1 MTTPLS
7 FQEIILRLL
16 SYWQDQGCL
25 VQQPYN
31 VQVGAGTMNPATALR
46 VLGPEPWNV
55 VYVEPSIRPDDGRFG
70 QNPNRMQM
78 HHQLQVILKPD
89 PGDPQERY
97 LKSLE
102 TIGIDPRQHD
112 IRFVEDNWESPALGA
127 WGLGWE
133 VWLDGQEITQFT
145 YFQQAG
151 GQTLDPVSVEI
162 TYGLD
167 RIALAL
173 QGLESVWQ
181 VDYGAGISYSDV
193 LLASEVEHC
202 RYYFEVADVEA
213 LRGVYDTYERE
224 ARRCLEARLI
234 TPAHDYNLKCS
245 HLFNVLDTRG
255 AIGVTERANYF
266 RRMRTVARDVAALYV
281 AQRQQL
287 DYPLLHR
294 QLWQGRAADASTP
307 EPAPASVG
315 PGPHPFVLEIGS
327 EELPAADLAAAID
340 QLRAAV
346 PALLTELRL
355 DYDTVEV
362 QGTPRRLVVCV
373 PRLASRQADRET
385 VVKGPP
391 ATRAFDPAGAPTQAA
406 LGFARSRGV
415 PVTALQVV
423 EDRGGRYVAAVV
435 REAGRPAVEVL
446 AEALPR
452 CIAGIAFA
460 KSMRWNATNVAYS
473 RPLRWLV
480 ALYGSQVVPF
490 TYAGVR
496 SGRTSRGLRPY
507 GSPAITIDGAASYAR
522 CMQEHRIVTSVEARR
537 AAIAAAVAELARRHG
552 GVYRDDPELLAEV
565 VNLVECPSVLCGR
578 FEERFL
584 ALPTAVLVAVMKHH
598 QRYFPVYAPDGQL
611 LPYFIAVRNGDTEH
625 LDTVTAGNEQ
635 VLRARFS
642 DAAFFY
648 EQDTQQPL
656 AAYLPRLA
664 TLTFQAQLGSM
675 LDKVRRLEQLTP
687 TIAHLLGLTP
697 EETAAA
703 QRAATL
709 AKADLA
715 TRMVVEM
722 TSLQG
727 IMGGHYAR
735 NSGEPEAVARALAEQ
750 YHTVSHTRPGLA
762 LALADR
768 LDSLLGLFA
777 VGLAPR
783 GSNDPF
789 ALRRAALGVIENL
802 VANRA
807 PFDLRAALAAAAR
820 LLPVRRDGVGAEDE
834 ATSPRATATIAAVLQ
849 FINGRLEGMLRER
862 GLPAAVVRAV
872 LAEQGH
878 NPYAASEAA
887 TALAE
892 AIAAPDWQEVL
903 AAYSRCV
910 RITRQ
915 LQHTLPVHP
924 ESFTMPAEQSLWAAY
939 QAAAAVQDGTVTQLV
954 TALRRLVPAITTF
967 FIEVLVMDEDL
978 AVRHNRLALLQCIAS
993 LPRGIAELSHLE
1005 GF

>member
-1 MTTPLS
+1 MSAPLS

-16 SYWQDQGCL
+16 AYWKEQGCL

-70 QNPNRMQM
+70 DNPNRMQM

-89 PGDPQERY
+89 PGNPQERY
-97 LKSLE
+97 LQSLE
-102 TIGIDPRQHD
+102 AIGIDPRQHD

-151 GQTLDPVSVEI
+151 GQPLEPVSVEI

-173 QGLESVWQ
+173 QGLESVWSME
-181 VDYGAGISYSDV
+181 YGAGIPYGDL
-193 LLASEVEHC
+193 LLASEIEHC

-213 LRGVYDTYERE
+213 LKTVYDTYERE
-224 ARRCLEARLI
+224 AKRCVEARLVF
-234 TPAHDYNLKCS
+234 PAHDYNLKCS

-266 RRMRTVARDVAALYV
+266 RRMRNVTRDVSMLYV
-281 AQRQQL
+281 AQRQAQ

-294 QLWQGRAADASTP
+294 GPEQGDTDEVRAQIGEAV
-307 EPAPASVG
+307 PASAG
-315 PGPHPFVLEIGS
+315 PQPFVLEIGS
-327 EELPAADLAAAID
+327 EELPAADLTAALT
-340 QLRAAV
+340 QLRMAV
-346 PALLTELRL
+346 PALLAELRL
-355 DYDTVEV
+355 DYDAVEV
-362 QGTPRRLVVCV
+362 HGTPRRLVIFV
-373 PRLASRQADRET
+373 PHLASRQPDLET

-391 ATRAFDPAGAPTQAA
+391 ANRAFDETGKPTQAA
-406 LGFARSRGV
+406 RGFARSRGV
-415 PVTALQVV
+415 DVTALQVV
-423 EDRGGRYVAAVV
+423 EDTGGRYVAAVV
-435 REAGRPAVEVL
+435 HETGRAAVEVL
-446 AEALPR
+446 AAALPG
-452 CIAGIAFA
+452 CIAGLTFG
-460 KSMRWNATNVAYS
+460 KSMRWNATNVSYS

-480 ALYGSQVVPF
+480 ALYGSQMIPF

-507 GSPAITIDGAASYAR
+507 GSPPTVIDDAASYAR
-522 CMQEHRIVTSVEARR
+522 IMQEHNIVTDVEARQATITT
-537 AAIAAAVAELARRHG
+537 AATELARSRG
-552 GVYRDDPELLAEV
+552 GRYRPDPELLDEV
-565 VNLVECPSVLCGR
+565 ANLVEYPTVLCGH

-584 ALPTAVLVAVMKHH
+584 ALPAEVLVAVMKKH
-598 QRYFPVYAPDGQL
+598 QRYFPVYATDGRL
-611 LPYFIAVRNGDTEH
+611 LPYFMTVRNGDTVH

-635 VLRARFS
+635 VLRARFA
-642 DAAFFY
+642 DAEFFY
-648 EQDTQQPL
+648 KHDTQHALVDCVAQ
-656 AAYLPRLA
+656 LA
-664 TLTFQAQLGSM
+664 TLTFQAKLGSM

-687 TIAHLLGLTP
+687 AVACLLGLTA
-697 EETAAA
+697 EETAVA
-703 QRAATL
+703 QRAAAL
-709 AKADLA
+709 SKADLA

-735 NSGEPEAVARALAEQ
+735 MSGESEAVALALAEQ
-750 YHTVSHTRPGLA
+750 YNSVSTTRPGLA
-762 LALADR
+762 LALADH

-789 ALRRAALGVIENL
+789 ALRRAALGVIEDL
-802 VANRA
+802 VANQV
-807 PFDLRAALAAAAR
+807 PFDIRQALVEAAK
-820 LLPVRRDGVGAEDE
+820 LLPVTSDAE
-834 ATSPRATATIAAVLQ
+834 TIAAVLT
-849 FINGRLEGMLRER
+849 FINGRLEGILRER
-862 GLPAAVVRAV
+862 GLHAAVIRAV

-878 NPYAASEAA
+878 NPYVASQA
-887 TALAE
+887 TSALAE
-892 AIAAPDWQEVL
+892 AMTAPDWQEVL
-903 AAYSRCV
+903 ESYSRCV

-915 LQHTLPVHP
+915 LQETLGVRPDVFTLPAEHTL
-924 ESFTMPAEQSLWAAY
+924 WASY
-939 QAAAAVQDGTVTQLV
+939 QAAAASQDGTVAQLV
-954 TALRRLVPAITTF
+954 TALRQLVPAITTF
-967 FIEVLVMDEDL
+967 FIDVLVMDEDM
-978 AVRHNRLALLQCIAS
+978 AVRHNRLALLQHIAS
-993 LPRGIAELSHLE
+993 LPQGIADLSHLE

>member
-1 MTTPLS
+1 MSTPLS
-7 FQEIILRLL
+7 FQDIILRLL
-16 SYWQDQGCL
+16 AYWKDQGCL

-31 VQVGAGTMNPATALR
+31 VQLGAGTMNPATALR

-70 QNPNRMQM
+70 ANPNRMQM

-102 TIGIDPRQHD
+102 AIGIDPRQHD

-173 QGLESVWQ
+173 QGLESVWK
-181 VDYGAGISYSDV
+181 VDYGAGIPYSDV

-202 RYYFEVADVEA
+202 RYYFDVADVEA
-213 LRGVYDTYERE
+213 LKGVYDTYERE
-224 ARRCLEARLI
+224 ARRCLEAQLLL
-234 TPAHDYNLKCS
+234 PAHDYNLKCS

-266 RRMRTVARDVAALYV
+266 RRMRHIARDVAVLYV

-287 DYPLLHR
+287 DYPLLHHVPAPAGSDDV
-294 QLWQGRAADASTP
+294 WQGRTVDDGTP
-307 EPAPASVG
+307 VDEPAPLRA
-315 PGPHPFVLEIGS
+315 GPHPFVLEIGS
-327 EELPAADLAAAID
+327 EELPAADLTAALD
-340 QLRAAV
+340 QLHTAV

-355 DYDTVEV
+355 GYDAVEV
-362 QGTPRRLVVCV
+362 QGTPRRLMVFIS
-373 PRLASRQADRET
+373 RLASRQADRET

-391 ATRAFDPAGAPTQAA
+391 ANRAFDAAGKPTPAA

-415 PVTALQVV
+415 AVTDLQVV
-423 EDRGGRYVAAVV
+423 EDKGGQYVAAVV
-435 REAGRPAVEVL
+435 RETGRAAIQVL
-446 AEALPR
+446 AEALPE
-452 CIAGIAFA
+452 CIAGITFG
-460 KSMRWNATNVAYS
+460 KSMRWNQTNVAYS

-480 ALYGSQVVPF
+480 ALYGPQVVPF
-490 TYAGVR
+490 TYAGVP

-507 GSPAITIDGAASYAR
+507 GSPPIIIDDAADYAR
-522 CMQEHRIVTSVEARR
+522 SMQEHSIVTSVEARQ
-537 AAIAAAVAELARRHG
+537 AAITAAVAELARRHG
-552 GVYRDDPELLAEV
+552 GVYRDDPDLLAEV
-565 VNLVECPSVLCGR
+565 MNLVEYPTVLCGR

-584 ALPTAVLVAVMKHH
+584 VLPTEVLVAVMKKH
-598 QRYFPVYAPDGQL
+598 QRYFPVYAPDGHL
-611 LPYFIAVRNGDTEH
+611 LPYFITVRNGDAVH
-625 LDTVTAGNEQ
+625 LDTVTTGNEQ

-642 DAAFFY
+642 DAEFFY
-648 EQDTQQPL
+648 KHDTQQPL
-656 AAYLPRLA
+656 AACVPQLA

-675 LDKVRRLEQLTP
+675 LDKVQRLEQLTP
-687 TIAHLLGLTP
+687 VVACRLDLTA
-697 EETAAA
+697 EETTTA

-709 AKADLA
+709 SKADLA

-735 NSGEPEAVARALAEQ
+735 ISGASDAVAQALAEQ
-750 YHTVSHTRPGLA
+750 YNPVSHTRPGLV

-789 ALRRAALGVIENL
+789 ALRRAALGIIENL
-802 VANRA
+802 VANQVS
-807 PFDLRAALAAAAR
+807 FDVRAALTEAAR
-820 LLPVRRDGVGAEDE
+820 FLPVPGDAE
-834 ATSPRATATIAAVLQ
+834 TIAAVLT
-849 FINGRLEGMLRER
+849 FINGRMEGILRER
-862 GLPAAVVRAV
+862 GIPAAVVRAI

-878 NPYAASEAA
+878 NPYAASQAA

-892 AIAAPDWQEVL
+892 AITAPGWQEVL
-903 AAYSRCV
+903 EAYSRCV

-915 LQHTLPVHP
+915 LQETLPVRS
-924 ESFTMPAEQSLWAAY
+924 ESFSVPAEQALWAAY
-939 QAAAAVQDGTVTQLV
+939 QAAAGAHDGTMPQLV
-954 TALRRLVPAITTF
+954 TALRSLVPAITTF
-967 FIEVLVMDEDL
+967 FIDVLVMDEDL
-978 AVRHNRLALLQCIAS
+978 TVRHNRLALLQHIAT
-993 LPRGIAELSHLE
+993 LPRGTADLSHLE

>member
-1 MTTPLS
+1 MSTPLS
-7 FQEIILRLL
+7 FQDIILRLL
-16 SYWQDQGCL
+16 AYWKEQGCL

-31 VQVGAGTMNPATALR
+31 IQLGAGTMNPATALR

-70 QNPNRMQM
+70 ENPNRMQM

-102 TIGIDPRQHD
+102 AIGIDPRQHD
-112 IRFVEDNWESPALGA
+112 IRFVEDNWDSPALGA

-173 QGLESVWQ
+173 QGLESVWSIA
-181 VDYGAGISYSDV
+181 YGAGIPYSDV
-193 LLASEVEHC
+193 LLASEIEHC

-213 LRGVYDTYERE
+213 LKVVYDTYERE
-224 ARRCLEARLI
+224 ARRCLDGQLVF
-234 TPAHDYNLKCS
+234 PAHDYNLKCS

-266 RRMRTVARDVAALYV
+266 RRMRNVARDISVLYM
-281 AQRQQL
+281 AQRQQR
-287 DYPLLHR
+287 DYPLLHHG
-294 QLWQGRAADASTP
+294 LWQGHTADESGRVDFSL
-307 EPAPASVG
+307 APSF
-315 PGPHPFVLEIGS
+315 PHPFVLEIGS
-327 EELPAADLAAAID
+327 EELPAADLTAAIA
-340 QLRAAV
+340 QLRTAV

-362 QGTPRRLVVCV
+362 QGTPRRLMIFVS
-373 PRLASRQADRET
+373 RLASRQADRNT

-391 ATRAFDPAGAPTQAA
+391 ANRAFDAAGHPTQAG

-415 PVTALQVV
+415 PVTELQVV
-423 EDRGGRYVAAVV
+423 EEKGGQYVAAVV
-435 REAGRPAVEVL
+435 RESGRAAIEVL
-446 AEALPR
+446 AEALPG
-452 CIAGIAFA
+452 CIAGLTFG
-460 KSMRWNATNVAYS
+460 KSMRWNQTNVAYS

-480 ALYGSQVVPF
+480 ALYGAQVVPF
-490 TYAGVR
+490 TYAGVH

-507 GSPAITIDGAASYAR
+507 GAPSITIDDAANYAR
-522 CMQEHRIVTSVEARR
+522 LMREHSIVTDVETRQATITT
-537 AAIAAAVAELARRHG
+537 AATALARSQG
-552 GVYRDDPELLAEV
+552 GVYRDDPELLEEV
-565 VNLVECPSVLCGR
+565 ANLVEYPTVLYGR
-578 FEERFL
+578 FAERFL
-584 ALPTAVLVAVMKHH
+584 DLPAEVLVAVMKKH
-598 QRYFPVYAPDGQL
+598 QRYFPVYAPDSRL
-611 LPYFIAVRNGDTEH
+611 LPAFITVRNGDAVH

-635 VLRARFS
+635 VLRARFA
-642 DAAFFY
+642 DAEFFY
-648 EQDTQQPL
+648 RHDIQQPL
-656 AAYLPRLA
+656 AAYVPQLA
-664 TLTFQAQLGSM
+664 TLTFQARLGSM
-675 LDKVRRLEQLTP
+675 LDKVHRLEQLTP
-687 TIAHLLGLTP
+687 AVARLLALTA
-697 EETAAA
+697 EETAIA
-703 QRAATL
+703 QRAAAL
-709 AKADLA
+709 SKADLA

-735 NSGEPEAVARALAEQ
+735 TSGEPEAVALALAEQ
-750 YHTVSHTRPGLA
+750 YNPVSTTRPGLA

-789 ALRRAALGVIENL
+789 ALRRAALGIIENL
-802 VANRA
+802 VANQRS
-807 PFDLRAALAAAAR
+807 FDVRAALAEAAP
-820 LLPVRRDGVGAEDE
+820 LLPVASDAE
-834 ATSPRATATIAAVLQ
+834 TMAAVLG
-849 FINGRLEGMLRER
+849 FINGRMEGILRER
-862 GLPAAVVRAV
+862 GISAAVVRAV

-878 NPYAASEAA
+878 NPYAASQAA
-887 TALAE
+887 AALAE
-892 AIAAPDWQEVL
+892 AITAPDWPEVL
-903 AAYSRCV
+903 ASYSRCV

-915 LQHTLPVHP
+915 LQETLPMQP
-924 ESFTMPAEQSLWAAY
+924 EALAMPAEQTLWTAY
-939 QAAAAVQDGTVTQLV
+939 QAAAASQDGTVTRLV
-954 TALRRLVPAITTF
+954 AGLRSLVPAITTF
-967 FIEVLVMDEDL
+967 FIDVLVMDEDL
-978 AVRHNRLALLQCIAS
+978 AVRHNRLALLQRLAS
-993 LPRGIAELSHLE
+993 LPTGVADLSHLE

>member
-1 MTTPLS
+1 MSTTLS
-7 FQEIILRLL
+7 FQDIILRLL
-16 SYWQDQGCL
+16 AYWKDQGCL
-25 VQQPYN
+25 VQQPSN

-102 TIGIDPRQHD
+102 AIGIDPRQHD

-151 GQTLDPVSVEI
+151 GQPLDPVSVEI

-173 QGLESVWQ
+173 QGLESVWSME
-181 VDYGAGISYSDV
+181 YGADIPYGEL
-193 LLASEVEHC
+193 LLASEIEHC

-213 LRGVYDTYERE
+213 LKTVYDTYERE
-224 ARRCLEARLI
+224 AKRCLEAKL
-234 TPAHDYNLKCS
+234 TFPAHDYNLKCS

-266 RRMRTVARDVAALYV
+266 RRMRNVARDVSALYV
-281 AQRQQL
+281 AQRQEQ

-294 QLWQGRAADASTP
+294 GHGQEHPADVSTQTGDP
-307 EPAPASVG
+307 IPASA
-315 PGPHPFVLEIGS
+315 GPHPFVLEIGS
-327 EELPAADLAAAID
+327 EELPAADLTAALE
-340 QLRAAV
+340 QLRIAV
-346 PALLTELRL
+346 PALLTESRL
-355 DYDTVEV
+355 DYDTVSV
-362 QGTPRRLVVCV
+362 AGTPRRLVISV
-373 PRLASRQADRET
+373 PQLASRQTDLET

-391 ATRAFDPAGAPTQAA
+391 ANRAFDETGKPTQAA
-406 LGFARSRGV
+406 RGFARSRGV
-415 PVTALQVV
+415 DVTALQIV
-423 EDRGGRYVAAVV
+423 EDKSGRYVAAVV
-435 REAGRPAVEVL
+435 HEAGRSAIEVL
-446 AEALPR
+446 ADALPG
-452 CIAGIAFA
+452 CIAGLTFG
-460 KSMRWNATNVAYS
+460 KSMRWNATNVSYS

-480 ALYGSQVVPF
+480 ALYGPKVVPF
-490 TYAGVR
+490 TYAGVA
-496 SGRTSRGLRPY
+496 SGRMSRGLRPY
-507 GSPAITIDGAASYAR
+507 GSPPITIDDVANYAR
-522 CMQEHRIVTSVEARR
+522 IMQEHNIVTRVEARQ
-537 AAIAAAVAELARRHG
+537 ATITAAAAALATRQGGIYREDPDLLDEVA
-552 GVYRDDPELLAEV
+552 
-565 VNLVECPSVLCGR
+565 NLVEYPTVLSGR

-584 ALPTAVLVAVMKHH
+584 ALPAEVLVAVMKKH
-598 QRYFPVYAPDGQL
+598 QRYFPVYAPDGRL
-611 LPYFIAVRNGDTEH
+611 LPYFITVRNGDAVHVE
-625 LDTVTAGNEQ
+625 TVTAGNEQ
-635 VLRARFS
+635 VLRARFA
-642 DAAFFY
+642 DAEFFY
-648 EQDTQQPL
+648 KYDTQHPL
-656 AAYLPRLA
+656 ADCVPQLA
-664 TLTFQAQLGSM
+664 TLTFQAKLGSM

-687 TIAHLLGLTP
+687 AIARLLGLTA
-697 EETAAA
+697 EETAVA

-709 AKADLA
+709 SKADLS

-735 NSGEPEAVARALAEQ
+735 RSGESEAVATALAEQ
-750 YHTVSHTRPGLA
+750 YNPVSTTRPGLA

-783 GSNDPF
+783 SSNDPF
-789 ALRRAALGVIENL
+789 ALRRATLGVIENL
-802 VANRA
+802 VANQVS
-807 PFDLRAALAAAAR
+807 FDVCAALAEAAR
-820 LLPVRRDGVGAEDE
+820 LLPVPSDTE
-834 ATSPRATATIAAVLQ
+834 TIAAVLT
-849 FINGRLEGMLRER
+849 FMNGRMEGILRER
-862 GLPAAVVRAV
+862 GVPASVVRAV
-872 LAEQGH
+872 LAEQGP
-878 NPYAASEAA
+878 NPYAASQAA

-892 AIAAPDWQEVL
+892 AITAPDWQEVL
-903 AAYSRCV
+903 EAYSRCV

-915 LQHTLPVHP
+915 LQETLPIQP
-924 ESFTMPAEQSLWAAY
+924 ESFTMPAEQTLWASY
-939 QAAAAVQDGTVTQLV
+939 QAAATSQDGTVPRLV
-954 TALRRLVPAITTF
+954 AALRHLVPAITTF
-967 FIEVLVMDEDL
+967 FIDVLVMDEDM
-978 AVRHNRLALLQCIAS
+978 AVRHNRLALLQHIAG
-993 LPRGIAELSHLE
+993 LPKGIADLAHLE